1 MFLNKCDVLPKTWNY
16 LLEAYFWFILTL
28 LIFATYQVFTTRR
41 YKNSKLKNRI
51 PRDKNKKNSDNKTE
65 DADVQNFRPQRLDNE
80 IINIDQIAYVMVFV
94 YNLILIYSEY
104 TLVKNKIFLY
114 ITLVL
119 GVSVNLIIIIKYL
132 TSPKTIERKIDNAY
146 GKLITRTTGINF
158 IDIRKRLQY
167 TTILWI
173 LIINIMVFSGNL
185 FSEPNKDF
193 STISFMT
200 TIYAIITLV
209 NIYLKN

>member
-1 MFLNKCDVLPKTWNY
+1 MLPKTWNY

-28 LIFATYQVFTTRR
+28 LIFATYQVFRTRR

-51 PRDKNKKNSDNKTE
+51 PRDRNKKNNDNKTE
-65 DADVQNFRPQRLDNE
+65 DADVQSFRAQQLDNE
-80 IINIDQIAYVMVFV
+80 IFNIDQIAYVMVFV
-94 YNLILIYSEY
+94 YNLILIYSED
-104 TLVKNKIFLY
+104 TLVNNKIFLY

-119 GVSVNLIIIIKYL
+119 GVSINLIVIIKYL
-132 TSPKTIERKIDNAY
+132 TSPKNIERKIENAY
-146 GKLITRTTGINF
+146 GKSITRTTGINF

-173 LIINIMVFSGNL
+173 LIINIMVFSGSL
-185 FSEPNKDF
+185 FSESNEHF
-193 STISFMT
+193 FTISFMT

-209 NIYLKN
+209 DIYLKN

>member
-1 MFLNKCDVLPKTWNY
+1 MLPKTWNY

-65 DADVQNFRPQRLDNE
+65 DADVQNFRAQRLDNE

-209 NIYLKN
+209 NIFLKN

>member
-1 MFLNKCDVLPKTWNY
+1 MLPKTWNY
-16 LLEAYFWFILTL
+16 LLEAYFWFVLTL

-41 YKNSKLKNRI
+41 YKNSKLKNSI
-51 PRDKNKKNSDNKTE
+51 PQARNKKNNDNKTKN
-65 DADVQNFRPQRLDNE
+65 ADVQNFRSQQIDNE
-80 IINIDQIAYVMVFV
+80 IVNIDQIAYVIVFV

-114 ITLVL
+114 ITLAL

-185 FSEPNKDF
+185 FSEPNEHF
-193 STISFMT
+193 FTISFMT
-200 TIYAIITLV
+200 TIYAIITLID
-209 NIYLKN
+209 IYLKN

>member
-1 MFLNKCDVLPKTWNY
+1 MLPKTWNY

-28 LIFATYQVFTTRR
+28 LIFATYQVFRTHR

-51 PRDKNKKNSDNKTE
+51 PRDRNKKNGDNKTE
-65 DADVQNFRPQRLDNE
+65 DADVQSFRAQRLDYE

-94 YNLILIYSEY
+94 YNLILIYSED
-104 TLVKNKIFLY
+104 TLVNNKIFLY

-119 GVSVNLIIIIKYL
+119 GVSINLIVIIKYL
-132 TSPKTIERKIDNAY
+132 TSPKNIERKIENAY
-146 GKLITRTTGINF
+146 GKSITRTTGINF

-185 FSEPNKDF
+185 FSEPNENF

-209 NIYLKN
+209 DIYLKN

>member
-1 MFLNKCDVLPKTWNY
+1 MLPKTWNY
-16 LLEAYFWFILTL
+16 LLEAYFWFVLTL
-28 LIFATYQVFTTRR
+28 LIFATYQVFRTHR

-51 PRDKNKKNSDNKTE
+51 PRDRNKKNRDNKTE
-65 DADVQNFRPQRLDNE
+65 DTDVQSFRAQQLDNE
-80 IINIDQIAYVMVFV
+80 IFNIDQIAYVMVFV
-94 YNLILIYSEY
+94 YNIILIYSKD
-104 TLVKNKIFLY
+104 TLVNNKIFLY

-119 GVSVNLIIIIKYL
+119 GVSINLIVIIKYL
-132 TSPKTIERKIDNAY
+132 TSPKNIERKIENAY
-146 GKLITRTTGINF
+146 GKSITRTTGINF

-185 FSEPNKDF
+185 FSEPNEHF
-193 STISFMT
+193 FTISFMT

-209 NIYLKN
+209 DIYLKN

>member
-209 NIYLKN
+209 NIYLEN

>member
-1 MFLNKCDVLPKTWNY
+1 MLPKTWNY
-16 LLEAYFWFILTL
+16 LLEAYFWFVLTL
-28 LIFATYQVFTTRR
+28 LIFATYQVFRARR
-41 YKNSKLKNRI
+41 HENSKLKNNI
-51 PRDKNKKNSDNKTE
+51 PQDRNKKNNDNKTE
-65 DADVQNFRPQRLDNE
+65 DADVQSFRAQQLDNE
-80 IINIDQIAYVMVFV
+80 IFNIDQIAYVMVFV
-94 YNLILIYSEY
+94 YNLILIYSED
-104 TLVKNKIFLY
+104 TLVNNKIFLY

-119 GVSVNLIIIIKYL
+119 GVSINLIVIIKYL
-132 TSPKTIERKIDNAY
+132 TSPKNIERKIENAY
-146 GKLITRTTGINF
+146 GKSITRTTGINF

-185 FSEPNKDF
+185 FSEPNENF

-209 NIYLKN
+209 DIYLKN

>member
-65 DADVQNFRPQRLDNE
+65 DADVQNFRAQRLDNE

-209 NIYLKN
+209 NIFLKN

>member
-1 MFLNKCDVLPKTWNY
+1 MLPKTWNY
-16 LLEAYFWFILTL
+16 LLEAYFWFVLTL
-28 LIFATYQVFTTRR
+28 LIFATYQVFRARR
-41 YKNSKLKNRI
+41 HENSKLKNNI
-51 PRDKNKKNSDNKTE
+51 PQDRNKKNNDNKTE
-65 DADVQNFRPQRLDNE
+65 YTDVQSFRAQQLDNE
-80 IINIDQIAYVMVFV
+80 IFNIDQIACVMVFV
-94 YNLILIYSEY
+94 YNLILIYSED
-104 TLVKNKIFLY
+104 TLVNNKIFLY

-119 GVSVNLIIIIKYL
+119 GVSINLIVIIKYL
-132 TSPKTIERKIDNAY
+132 TSPKNIERKIENAY
-146 GKLITRTTGINF
+146 GKSITRTTGINF
-158 IDIRKRLQY
+158 IDIRKKLQY

-185 FSEPNKDF
+185 FSEPNENF

>member
-65 DADVQNFRPQRLDNE
+65 DADVQNFRAQRLDHE

-185 FSEPNKDF
+185 FSEPNKNF

>member
-1 MFLNKCDVLPKTWNY
+1 VLPKTWNY

-65 DADVQNFRPQRLDNE
+65 DADVQNFRAQRLDNE

-209 NIYLKN
+209 NIFLKN